1 MLRVGKTKSN
11 AEPITVI
18 PETQLFQQDCPPTA
32 GELTT
37 ANADV
42 EFPLKQLMLPWQVFT
57 LQATSKQY
65 RQAFTV
71 WTST

>member
-1 MLRVGKTKSN
+1 MPRVGRTKSN

-18 PETQLFQQDCPPTA
+18 PETQLSQQDCPPTA

-42 EFPLKQLMLPWQVFT
+42 EFPPTPLVYT
-57 LQATSKQY
+57 LVKLE
-65 RQAFTV
+65 F
-71 WTST
+71 